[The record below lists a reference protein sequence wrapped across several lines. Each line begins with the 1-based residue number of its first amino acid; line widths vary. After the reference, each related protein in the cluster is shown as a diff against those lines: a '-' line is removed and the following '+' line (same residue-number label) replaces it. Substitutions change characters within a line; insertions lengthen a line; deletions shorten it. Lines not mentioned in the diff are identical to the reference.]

1 MFIILYGI
9 SHAVISTYKRQRDE
23 LDSGESGDKLTK
35 RNSPNNI
42 VAYMCSLCK
51 FFKEMHLQSNQMF
64 FYKANSAMLWFGV
77 PVIIHSLLL
86 QQLSTLNSNF
96 LEQVVKFP
104 FIIFFEKFW
113 LSFFLYKMQYL
124 TPFWD
129 QSRRK

>member
-23 LDSGESGDKLTK
+23 LDSGESGDKLIK
-35 RNSPNNI
+35 RNSLNNI

-51 FFKEMHLQSNQMF
+51 FSKEMHLQSNQMF

-104 FIIFFEKFW
+104 FIFEKFW